1 MNLKE
6 QSYVCKLAETGSITK
21 AADELYISQP
31 GLSLYISNLENNL
44 GVKLF
49 TRSKSAYV
57 LTYIGEKY
65 VERAK
70 TMLKLQNEFNLELSS
85 LSKGVTGRLRI
96 GVQLRRSPYIIP
108 EIVKE
113 FNEKYSNIEL
123 VFKESN
129 TKGLEQMLDNNIID
143 MIICSSSGKK
153 ANLDYLYVFDDNLL
167 LAVNK
172 FNKITKKAKSIV
184 GDKYMWIDLEELKE
198 AKFILPHKGQSM
210 RESSDAMFKGGGF
223 IPKEIMEIRNIE
235 TIMNLVSKDFGI
247 GFNRISYIS
256 HMDYIKNVSYFSVVQ
271 EKSVSELVIS
281 YPKPNNDIPNFME
294 MISFIKQIIISTL

>member
-21 AADELYISQP
+21 AAEELYISQP

-49 TRSKSAYV
+49 TRSKSAFV

-65 VERAK
+65 VEKAK
-70 TMLKLQNEFNLELSS
+70 IMLKLQNEFNLELSS
-85 LSKGVTGRLRI
+85 LSKGITGRLRI

-108 EIVKE
+108 EIAKE
-113 FNEKYSNIEL
+113 FKEKYSNIEL
-123 VFKESN
+123 VFRESN
-129 TKGLEQMLDNNIID
+129 TKGLEQMLDDNLID
-143 MIICSSSGKK
+143 MIICSSAGKK
-153 ANLDYLYVFDDNLL
+153 SNLDYLYVFDDNLL

-172 FNKITKKAKSIV
+172 YNKITKKAKSIE

-198 AKFILPHKGQSM
+198 EKFILPHKGQSM
-210 RESSDAMFKGGGF
+210 RESSDTMFKDRGF

-235 TIMNLVSKDFGI
+235 TIMNLVSQDFGI
-247 GFNRISYIS
+247 GLNRISYANHMS
-256 HMDYIKNVSYFSVVQ
+256 HIKNVVYFSVLQ
-271 EKSVSELVIS
+271 DKSASELVIS
-281 YPKPNNDIPNFME
+281 YPKSNNNIPNFIE
-294 MISFIKQIIISTL
+294 MINYIKQTILSEV